1 MLKASWVILEASW
14 ASLEV
19 PWAILEA
26 SWAILEASWAS
37 LETSWAILEA
47 PWAILKGD
55 PECPL
60 MFHLVNYYAIAF
72 SLISL
77 ASIDPAKLSSSY
89 LMVVQLS
96 TAC

>member
-1 MLKASWVILEASW
+1 MFEASC
-14 ASLEV
+14 AILKT
-19 PWAILEA
+19 PWAILKT
-26 SWAILEASWAS
+26 SWTILEASWAS

-60 MFHLVNYYAIAF
+60 MFHLVNFYAIAF

-77 ASIDPAKLSSSY
+77 ASIDPAKMSSSY
-89 LMVVQLS
+89 LTVVQLS

>member
-1 MLKASWVILEASW
+1 MIEDSF
-14 ASLEV
+14 
-19 PWAILEA
+19 AILETLWA
-26 SWAILEASWAS
+26 IFKTSWTILEASWAS
-37 LETSWAILEA
+37 LETSWATLEA

-60 MFHLVNYYAIAF
+60 MFHLVNFYAIAF

-77 ASIDPAKLSSSY
+77 ASIDPAKMSSSY
-89 LMVVQLS
+89 LMLVQLS